1 MATPAPTPK
10 PKPKINLSGPE
21 KAAILLMSIG
31 EDNAGNVMANMDE
44 REIQA
49 IGNYMSALG
58 DVDQDT
64 MDQVTKEFY
73 MATRT
78 GIGGIGI
85 AGSDFLK
92 AALMK
97 AMDPTKATEILNN
110 ISTPGEDLS
119 GGLETLRMLEPNRI
133 AAFLVGEHPQ
143 TAAIVLAHID
153 EHVVGSVIEE
163 LPEDKRMEIMLR
175 LATLERVSPNTI
187 RELDVA
193 LQGELRQQGA
203 VSGSTLGGVE
213 LAAQIIGTMDK
224 EVEAG
229 IMSEMEEVDA
239 ELAEQINNLRFV
251 FEDINKIDDPGIQ
264 LIMKEIDQADL
275 PLALNTASDGLKEKL
290 FFNMSERASD
300 MLKDDLENLP
310 PTKLADV
317 EKAQKKIIEVCKKL
331 EGEGKIQVGGAGEE
345 LV

>member
-1 MATPAPTPK
+1 MAAK
-10 PKPKINLSGPE
+10 ELNLTGPE

-31 EDNAGNVMANMDE
+31 EDNAGSVMANMEE

-58 DVDQDT
+58 DVDQET

-85 AGSDFLK
+85 AGADFLK

-97 AMDPTKATEILNN
+97 AMDPAKATEILNN

-119 GGLETLRMLEPNRI
+119 GGLETLRMLEPKTI
-133 AAFLVGEHPQ
+133 SAFLLNEHPQ
-143 TAAIVLAHID
+143 TAAIILAHLD
-153 EHVVGSVIEE
+153 DKVVSGVFQE
-163 LPEDKRMEIMLR
+163 LPEEKRTEIMLR
-175 LATLERVSPNTI
+175 LATLERVSPNVL

-203 VSGSTLGGVE
+203 VSGNRLGGVE
-213 LAAQIIGTMDK
+213 LAAQIIGAMDK
-224 EVEAG
+224 DIEAG
-229 IMSEMEEVDA
+229 IMTELEETNP
-239 ELAEQINNLRFV
+239 ELAQQISDLRFV

-275 PLALNTASDGLKEKL
+275 PLALKTASDELKEKL

-331 EGEGKIQVGGAGEE
+331 ESEGKITVGGAGEE

>member
-1 MATPAPTPK
+1 MATTPK
-10 PKPKINLSGPE
+10 VSNLSGPE

-31 EDNAGNVMANMDE
+31 EDNAGNVMANMEE

-58 DVDQDT
+58 DVDQET
-64 MDQVTKEFY
+64 MDQVTKDFY

-85 AGSDFLK
+85 AGADFLK

-97 AMDPTKATEILNN
+97 AMDPAKATEILNN

-119 GGLETLRMLEPNRI
+119 GGLETLRMLEPKNI
-133 AAFLVGEHPQ
+133 AAFLMNEHPQ

-153 EHVVGSVIEE
+153 ESSVGQVIAEVPEE
-163 LPEDKRMEIMLR
+163 KRSEIMLR
-175 LATLERVSPNTI
+175 LATLERVSPNVI

-203 VSGSTLGGVE
+203 TSGNRLGGVA
-213 LAAQIIGTMDK
+213 LTAQIIGTMEQD
-224 EVEAG
+224 VEAG
-229 IMSEMEEVDA
+229 IMA
-239 ELAEQINNLRFV
+239 ELEESDPELAQQINDLRFV
-251 FEDINKIDDPGIQ
+251 FEDINKIDDPGLQ
-264 LIMKEIDQADL
+264 LILKEIDQAGL
-275 PLALNTASDGLKEKL
+275 PLALKTASDELKEKL

-317 EKAQKKIIEVCKKL
+317 EKEQKKIIEVCKKL

>member
-1 MATPAPTPK
+1 MATK
-10 PKPKINLSGPE
+10 SNISGPE

-31 EDNAGNVMANMDE
+31 EDNAGNVMANMEE

-58 DVDQDT
+58 DVDQAT
-64 MDQVTKEFY
+64 MDEVTKDFY

-85 AGSDFLK
+85 AGADFLK

-97 AMDPTKATEILNN
+97 AMDPAKATEILNN

-119 GGLETLRMLEPNRI
+119 GGLETLRMLEPKNI
-133 AAFLVGEHPQ
+133 AAFLQNEHPQ
-143 TAAIVLAHID
+143 TVAIVLAHLD
-153 EHVVGSVIEE
+153 EGIVGNVIAE
-163 LPEDKRMEIMLR
+163 LPEEKRSEIMLR
-175 LATLERVSPNTI
+175 LATLERVSPNVI

-203 VSGSTLGGVE
+203 TSGNRLGGV
-213 LAAQIIGTMDK
+213 AITAQIIGTMEKD
-224 EVEAG
+224 VEAG
-229 IMSEMEEVDA
+229 IMA
-239 ELAEQINNLRFV
+239 ELEESDPELAQQINDLRFV
-251 FEDINKIDDPGIQ
+251 FEDINKIDDAGIQ
-264 LIMKEIDQADL
+264 LILKEIDQAGL
-275 PLALNTASDGLKEKL
+275 PLALKTASDELKEKL

-317 EKAQKKIIEVCKKL
+317 EKEQKKIIEVCKKL

>member
-1 MATPAPTPK
+1 MHRCDHTLDPK
-10 PKPKINLSGPE
+10 PLVRRAEVITELGRRRKWSE
-21 KAAILLMSIG
+21 DAKA
-31 EDNAGNVMANMDE
+31 
-44 REIQA
+44 EI
-49 IGNYMSALG
+49 
-58 DVDQDT
+58 
-64 MDQVTKEFY
+64 
-73 MATRT
+73 
-78 GIGGIGI
+78 
-85 AGSDFLK
+85 
-92 AALMK
+92 
-97 AMDPTKATEILNN
+97 
-110 ISTPGEDLS
+110 
-119 GGLETLRMLEPNRI
+119 MLEALAPGAVVSEVARRHDLRPQQCFGWLREARKSPEAPPTFVPVVI
-133 AAFLVGEHPQ
+133 APVEAP
-143 TAAIVLAHID
+143 A
-153 EHVVGSVIEE
+153 IEE

-213 LAAQIIGTMDK
+213 LAAQVIGTMDK
-224 EVEAG
+224 EVENQ

-275 PLALNTASDGLKEKL
+275 PLALKTASDELKEKL

>member
-1 MATPAPTPK
+1 MATK
-10 PKPKINLSGPE
+10 SNLSGPE

-31 EDNAGNVMANMDE
+31 EDNAGNVMANMEE

-58 DVDQDT
+58 DVDQET
-64 MDQVTKEFY
+64 MNEVTKEFY

-85 AGSDFLK
+85 AGADFLK

-97 AMDPTKATEILNN
+97 AMDPAKATEILNN

-119 GGLETLRMLEPNRI
+119 GGLETLRMLEPKNI
-133 AAFLVGEHPQ
+133 AAFLMNEHPQ

-153 EHVVGSVIEE
+153 ENVVGQVIAEIPEE
-163 LPEDKRMEIMLR
+163 KRSEIMLR
-175 LATLERVSPNTI
+175 LATLERVSPNVI

-203 VSGSTLGGVE
+203 TSGNRLGGVA
-213 LAAQIIGTMDK
+213 LTAQIIGTMDK
-224 EVEAG
+224 DVEAG
-229 IMSEMEEVDA
+229 IMA
-239 ELAEQINNLRFV
+239 ELEETNPELAQEINDLRFV

-264 LIMKEIDQADL
+264 LILKEIDQAGL
-275 PLALNTASDGLKEKL
+275 PLALKTASDELKEKL

-317 EKAQKKIIEVCKKL
+317 EKEQKKIIEVCKKL

>member
-1 MATPAPTPK
+1 MATK
-10 PKPKINLSGPE
+10 SNLSGPE

-31 EDNAGNVMANMDE
+31 EDNAGNVMANMEE

-58 DVDQDT
+58 DVDQGT
-64 MDQVTKEFY
+64 MDQVTKDFY

-85 AGSDFLK
+85 AGADFLK

-97 AMDPTKATEILNN
+97 AMDPAKATEILNN

-119 GGLETLRMLEPNRI
+119 GGLETLRMLEPKNI
-133 AAFLVGEHPQ
+133 AEFLLNEHPQ

-153 EHVVGSVIEE
+153 ENIVGQVIAEI
-163 LPEDKRMEIMLR
+163 PEAKRSEIILR
-175 LATLERVSPNTI
+175 LATLERVSPNVI

-203 VSGSTLGGVE
+203 TSGNRLGGVA
-213 LAAQIIGTMDK
+213 LTAQIIGTMDK
-224 EVEAG
+224 DVEAG
-229 IMSEMEEVDA
+229 IMA
-239 ELAEQINNLRFV
+239 ELEESDPELAQQINDLRFV
-251 FEDINKIDDPGIQ
+251 FEDINKIDDPGLQ
-264 LIMKEIDQADL
+264 LILKEIDQAGL
-275 PLALNTASDGLKEKL
+275 PLALKTASDELKEKL

-310 PTKLADV
+310 PSKLADV
-317 EKAQKKIIEVCKKL
+317 EKEQKKIIEVCKKL

>member
-1 MATPAPTPK
+1 MATK
-10 PKPKINLSGPE
+10 SNLTGPE

-31 EDNAGNVMANMDE
+31 EDNAGNVMANMEE

-58 DVDQDT
+58 DVDQET

-85 AGSDFLK
+85 AGADFLK
-92 AALMK
+92 TALMK
-97 AMDPTKATEILNN
+97 AMDPAKATEILNN

-119 GGLETLRMLEPNRI
+119 GGLETLRMLEPKNI
-133 AAFLVGEHPQ
+133 AAFLMNEHPQ

-153 EHVVGSVIEE
+153 ETVVGSVIEE
-163 LPEDKRMEIMLR
+163 LPEEKRSEIMLR
-175 LATLERVSPNTI
+175 LATLERVSPNVI

-203 VSGSTLGGVE
+203 TSGNRLGGV
-213 LAAQIIGTMDK
+213 AITAQIIGTMEKD
-224 EVEAG
+224 VEAG
-229 IMSEMEEVDA
+229 IMA
-239 ELAEQINNLRFV
+239 ELEESDPELAQEINDLRFV
-251 FEDINKIDDPGIQ
+251 FEDINKIDDPGLQ
-264 LIMKEIDQADL
+264 LILKEIDQAGL
-275 PLALNTASDGLKEKL
+275 PLALKTASDELKEKL

-317 EKAQKKIIEVCKKL
+317 EKEQKKIIEVCKKL

>member
-1 MATPAPTPK
+1 MAAPASK
-10 PKPKINLSGPE
+10 PPIKLTGPE

-31 EDNAGNVMANMDE
+31 EDNAGNVMANMEE

-58 DVDQDT
+58 DVDQET
-64 MDQVTKEFY
+64 MDLVTKEFY

-85 AGSDFLK
+85 AGADFLK

-97 AMDPTKATEILNN
+97 AMDPAKAQEILNN

-119 GGLETLRMLEPNRI
+119 GGLETLRMLEPKNI
-133 AAFLVGEHPQ
+133 AAFLMNEHPQ

-153 EHVVGSVIEE
+153 ENIVGQVITEIPEE
-163 LPEDKRMEIMLR
+163 KRSEIILR
-175 LATLERVSPNTI
+175 LATLERVSPNVI

-203 VSGSTLGGVE
+203 TSGNRLGGV
-213 LAAQIIGTMDK
+213 AITAQIIGTMEKD
-224 EVEAG
+224 VEAG
-229 IMSEMEEVDA
+229 IMA
-239 ELAEQINNLRFV
+239 ELEESDPELAQQINDLRFV

-264 LIMKEIDQADL
+264 LILKEIDQAGL
-275 PLALNTASDGLKEKL
+275 PLALKTASDELKEKL

-317 EKAQKKIIEVCKKL
+317 EKEQKKIIEVCKKL

>member
-1 MATPAPTPK
+1 
-10 PKPKINLSGPE
+10 
-21 KAAILLMSIG
+21 
-31 EDNAGNVMANMDE
+31 MANMEE

-58 DVDQDT
+58 DVDQET
-64 MDQVTKEFY
+64 MDLVTKEFY

-85 AGSDFLK
+85 AGADFLK

-97 AMDPTKATEILNN
+97 AMDPAKATEILNN

-119 GGLETLRMLEPNRI
+119 GGLETLRMLEPKTI
-133 AAFLVGEHPQ
+133 AAFLVTEHPQ
-143 TAAIVLAHID
+143 TAAIILAHLD
-153 EHVVGSVIEE
+153 EGTVGAVVAQ
-163 LPEDKRMEIMLR
+163 LPENKRTEVMLR
-175 LATLERVSPNTI
+175 LATLERVSPNVL

-193 LQGELRQQGA
+193 LQGELRQTGA
-203 VSGSTLGGVE
+203 SAGNRLGGVE
-213 LAAQIIGTMDK
+213 LAAQIIGTMEKD
-224 EVEAG
+224 VEAG
-229 IMSEMEEVDA
+229 IMA
-239 ELAEQINNLRFV
+239 ELEESNPELAQQISDLRFV

-264 LIMKEIDQADL
+264 LILKEIDQAGL
-275 PLALNTASDGLKEKL
+275 PLALKTASEELREKL

-317 EKAQKKIIEVCKKL
+317 EKAQKVIIEVCKKL
-331 EGEGKIQVGGAGEE
+331 EADGKIEVGGAGEE

>member
-1 MATPAPTPK
+1 MATK
-10 PKPKINLSGPE
+10 VSNLSGPE

-31 EDNAGNVMANMDE
+31 EDNAGNVMANMEE

-58 DVDQDT
+58 DVDQET
-64 MDQVTKEFY
+64 MNLVTKEFY

-85 AGSDFLK
+85 AGADFLK

-97 AMDPTKATEILNN
+97 AMDPAKATEILNN

-119 GGLETLRMLEPNRI
+119 GGLETLRMLEPKTI
-133 AAFLVGEHPQ
+133 ATFLISEHPQ
-143 TAAIVLAHID
+143 TAAIILAHLD
-153 EHVVGSVIEE
+153 DKVVSSVFRE
-163 LPEDKRMEIMLR
+163 LPEDKRTEIMLR
-175 LATLERVSPNTI
+175 LATLERVSPNVL

-203 VSGSTLGGVE
+203 VSGNRLGGVE
-213 LAAQIIGTMDK
+213 LAAQIIGAMDK
-224 EVEAG
+224 EIEAG
-229 IMSEMEEVDA
+229 IMSELEESNP
-239 ELAEQINNLRFV
+239 ELAQQIADLRFV

-275 PLALNTASDGLKEKL
+275 PLALKTASDELKEKL

-331 EGEGKIQVGGAGEE
+331 ETDGKITVGGAGEE

>member
-1 MATPAPTPK
+1 MATTPK
-10 PKPKINLSGPE
+10 VSNLSGPE

-31 EDNAGNVMANMDE
+31 EDNAGNVMANMEE

-58 DVDQDT
+58 DVDQGT
-64 MDQVTKEFY
+64 MDLVTKEFY

-85 AGSDFLK
+85 AGGDFLK

-97 AMDPTKATEILNN
+97 AMDPAKATEILNN

-119 GGLETLRMLEPNRI
+119 GGIETLRMLEPKNI
-133 AAFLVGEHPQ
+133 AAFLMNEHPQ

-153 EHVVGSVIEE
+153 ESVVGSVISE
-163 LPEDKRMEIMLR
+163 LPEEKRSEIMLR
-175 LATLERVSPNTI
+175 LATLERVSPNVI

-203 VSGSTLGGVE
+203 ASGNRLGGVA
-213 LAAQIIGTMDK
+213 LTAQIIGTMDK
-224 EVEAG
+224 DVEAG
-229 IMSEMEEVDA
+229 IMA
-239 ELAEQINNLRFV
+239 ELEESNPELAQEINDLRFV

-264 LIMKEIDQADL
+264 LILKEIDQAGL
-275 PLALNTASDGLKEKL
+275 PLALKTASDELKEKM

-317 EKAQKKIIEVCKKL
+317 EKAQKKIIESCKKL
-331 EGEGKIQVGGAGEE
+331 EGEGKITVGGAGEE

>member
-1 MATPAPTPK
+1 MAEAK
-10 PKPKINLSGPE
+10 KIKNLSGPE

-31 EDNAGNVMANMDE
+31 EDNAGNVMANMEE

-58 DVDQDT
+58 DVDQET
-64 MDQVTKEFY
+64 MNEVTKEFY

-85 AGSDFLK
+85 AGADFLK

-97 AMDPTKATEILNN
+97 AMDPAKATEILNN

-119 GGLETLRMLEPNRI
+119 GGLETLRMLEPKNI
-133 AAFLVGEHPQ
+133 AAFLMNEHPQ

-153 EHVVGSVIEE
+153 ENIVGQVIAEVPEE
-163 LPEDKRMEIMLR
+163 KRSEIMLR
-175 LATLERVSPNTI
+175 LATLERVSPNVI

-203 VSGSTLGGVE
+203 TSGNRLGGVA
-213 LAAQIIGTMDK
+213 LTAQIIGTMEKDI
-224 EVEAG
+224 EAG
-229 IMSEMEEVDA
+229 IMA
-239 ELAEQINNLRFV
+239 ELEESDPELAQQINDLRFV
-251 FEDINKIDDPGIQ
+251 FEDINKIDDPGLQ
-264 LIMKEIDQADL
+264 LILKEIDQAGL
-275 PLALNTASDGLKEKL
+275 PLALKTASDELKEKL

-317 EKAQKKIIEVCKKL
+317 EKEQKKIIEVCKKL

>member
-1 MATPAPTPK
+1 MATK
-10 PKPKINLSGPE
+10 SNLSGPE

-31 EDNAGNVMANMDE
+31 EDNAGNVMANMEE

-58 DVDQDT
+58 DVDQET
-64 MDQVTKEFY
+64 MDQVTKDFY

-85 AGSDFLK
+85 AGADFLK

-97 AMDPTKATEILNN
+97 AMDPAKATEILNN

-119 GGLETLRMLEPNRI
+119 GGLETLRMLEPKNI
-133 AAFLVGEHPQ
+133 AAFLMNEHPQ

-153 EHVVGSVIEE
+153 ENIVGQVIAEVPEE
-163 LPEDKRMEIMLR
+163 KRSEIMLR
-175 LATLERVSPNTI
+175 LATLERVSPNVI

-203 VSGSTLGGVE
+203 TSGNRLGGV
-213 LAAQIIGTMDK
+213 AITAQIIGTMEKD
-224 EVEAG
+224 VEAG
-229 IMSEMEEVDA
+229 IMA
-239 ELAEQINNLRFV
+239 ELEESDPELAQQINDLRFV
-251 FEDINKIDDPGIQ
+251 FEDINKIDDPGLQ
-264 LIMKEIDQADL
+264 LILKEIDQAGL
-275 PLALNTASDGLKEKL
+275 PLALKTASDELKEKL

-317 EKAQKKIIEVCKKL
+317 EKEQKKIIEVCKKL

>member
-1 MATPAPTPK
+1 MAAK
-10 PKPKINLSGPE
+10 SNLTGPE

-31 EDNAGNVMANMDE
+31 EDNAGNVMANMEE

-49 IGNYMSALG
+49 IGNYMTALG
-58 DVDQDT
+58 DVDQET
-64 MDQVTKEFY
+64 MDAVTKDFY
-73 MATRT
+73 MATRK
-78 GIGGIGI
+78 GIGGVGI
-85 AGSDFLK
+85 AGADFLK

-97 AMDPTKATEILNN
+97 AMDPAKANEILNN

-119 GGLETLRMLEPNRI
+119 GGLETLRMLEPKTV
-133 AAFLVGEHPQ
+133 AAFLGNEHPQ
-143 TAAIVLAHID
+143 TAAIIMAHLEEKTVGAVLGEIP
-153 EHVVGSVIEE
+153 EE
-163 LPEDKRMEIMLR
+163 KRKDILVR
-175 LATLERVSPNTI
+175 LATLERVSPNVI

-193 LQGELRQQGA
+193 LQGELRSQGGI
-203 VSGSTLGGVE
+203 SGNRLGGVE
-213 LAAQIIGTMDK
+213 QAAAIVGALDK
-224 EVEAG
+224 EVEATL
-229 IMSEMEEVDA
+229 MASMEETDP
-239 ELAEQINNLRFV
+239 ELAEEINNLRFV

-264 LIMKEIDQADL
+264 LILKEIDQADL
-275 PLALNTASDGLKEKL
+275 PLALKTASDELKGKL

-317 EKAQKKIIEVCKKL
+317 EKAQKKIVAACKKL